1 MPIMQVHLIQ
11 GRSEEQ
17 KSRLIEALTRA
28 AVDTLGAPIES
39 VRVIINEV
47 PNTDFGI
54 AGQTAKQ
61 RGR

>member
-1 MPIMQVHLIQ
+1 MPIMQVYLIK

-17 KSRLIEALTRA
+17 KARLIEALSRA
-28 AVDTLGAPIES
+28 AVETLDAPIES
-39 VRVIINEV
+39 VRVVISEV

>member
-1 MPIMQVHLIQ
+1 MPIIRVELNA

-17 KSRLIEALTRA
+17 KARLIEALSWA
-28 AVDTLGAPIES
+28 AVETLGAPIES

-47 PNTDFGI
+47 PSTDFGI

>member
-1 MPIMQVHLIQ
+1 MPIIQVHLIA

-17 KSRLIEALTRA
+17 KAHFIEAISRA
-28 AVDTLGAPIES
+28 AVDTLDAPIES
-39 VRVIINEV
+39 IRVIINEV
-47 PNTDFGI
+47 PSTDFGI

>member
-1 MPIMQVHLIQ
+1 MPIMQVHLIA

-17 KSRLIEALTRA
+17 KARLIEALSAA
-28 AVDTLGAPIES
+28 AVEALDAPLES
-39 VRVIINEV
+39 VRVIINEI
-47 PNTDFGI
+47 PASHFGI

>member
-1 MPIMQVHLIQ
+1 MPIMHVHLIQ
-11 GRSEEQ
+11 GRTEEQ
-17 KSRLIEALTRA
+17 KARLIEALTHA
-28 AVDTLGAPIES
+28 AVEALDAPIES
-39 VRVIINEV
+39 VRVLLHEV

>member
-1 MPIMQVHLIQ
+1 MPIMQVHLIA

-17 KSRLIEALTRA
+17 KARLIEALSAA
-28 AVDTLGAPIES
+28 AVEALDAPLES
-39 VRVIINEV
+39 VRVIINEI
-47 PNTDFGI
+47 PASDFGI